1 MAIEWKVE
9 QIDTTDS
16 NALVVHWR
24 VYDGPASLYGTVTV
38 EGLTIGPKTTEADV
52 IAKTKEALN
61 AYVPTIDADGNAVPP
76 APGAQ
81 TAKTDAIEA
90 ALVKQAEEIANP
102 KPKTVQ
108 LPWKQVA

>member
-1 MAIEWKVE
+1 MTTQWLIEQVE
-9 QIDTTDS
+9 ATDTGS
-16 NALVVHWR
+16 HVVYWR
-24 VYDGPASLYGTVTV
+24 ANNGPATAYGTVTV

-61 AYVPTIDADGNAVPP
+61 AYVPTLDEHGNPVPP

-81 TAKTDAIEA
+81 TARTDAIEA
-90 ALVKQAEEIANP
+90 ALVKQAAELANP
-102 KPKTVQ
+102 KPKTVT